1 MTGNILIVEDS
12 PTERQLIRK
21 MLEESGY
28 RVTEAVDG
36 NAALAAVQREKPSLL
51 LLDVVLP
58 GPNGFQICRQLKSS
72 PDTRDIRIVMMSSK
86 NQEAD
91 RFWGLKQGADEYLVK
106 PFKSEDLLASVRRQL
121 VLS

>member
-1 MTGNILIVEDS
+1 MTGNILVVEDS

-21 MLEESGY
+21 MLEEKGY
-28 RVTEAVDG
+28 RVAEAVDG
-36 NAALAAVQREKPSLL
+36 NAALAAVQREKPALL

-106 PFKSEDLLASVRRQL
+106 PFKSEDLLASVKRQL
-121 VLS
+121 IVA